1 MEQWNGETV
10 TLRSYK
16 DLELWKKS
24 MDLVVDIYKLTKDF
38 PSQEKFGLISQIR
51 RAAVSIPSN
60 IAEGSS
66 RNNTKEFIQFLYIA
80 NGSLSE
86 IETQLEIASRLGYL
100 TTFETLIVNIKYIR
114 KLMGGLIN
122 VLKAK

>member
-1 MEQWNGETV
+1 MKGGTV
-10 TLRSYK
+10 TLHSYK

-24 MDLVVDIYKLTKDF
+24 MDLVTVIYKLTADY

-66 RNNTKEFIQFLYIA
+66 RNNTKEYVQFLYIA

-86 IETQLEIASRLGYL
+86 VETQLEISYRLGYIKE
-100 TTFETLIVNIKYIR
+100 FETLIDSIKHIR

-122 VLKAK
+122 ALKAK